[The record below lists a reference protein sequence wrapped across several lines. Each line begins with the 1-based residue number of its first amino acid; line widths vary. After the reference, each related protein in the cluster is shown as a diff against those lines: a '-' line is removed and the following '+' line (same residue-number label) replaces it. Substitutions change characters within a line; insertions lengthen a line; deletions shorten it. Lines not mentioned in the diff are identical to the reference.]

1 MRIHP
6 MAPRVVAALALAL
19 AACAGDDGGD
29 DTTYNCEAD
38 DRDEPFTANN
48 ARDGASGVRFTIVS
62 ADPVLPIRGNNTWI
76 VDVARDGQPV
86 AAGDGLLEL
95 TPFMPDHRHGT
106 GIKAIWTPDP
116 SVPGR
121 FSVSPINLWMPGVW
135 ELTFVQTPTVGLRD
149 QVMFTFCIT
158 G

>member
-38 DRDEPFTANN
+38 DRDEAFTIDL
-48 ARDGASGVRFTIVS
+48 ARTGAGGVRFTIVS
-62 ADPVLPIRGNNTWI
+62 AVPALPIRGDNAWVI
-76 VDVARDGQPV
+76 DVDRGGAPLTATD
-86 AAGDGLLEL
+86 ATFKL

-106 GIKAIWTPDP
+106 GIKTIWTPDP
-116 SVPGR
+116 VTPGR
-121 FSVSPINLWMPGVW
+121 FTVSPINLWMPGVW
-135 ELTFVQTPTVGLRD
+135 EVTFEETPTGGARD
-149 QVMFTFCIT
+149 QVVFTFCIT